1 MLSILFLNLGFKV
14 FKDED
19 NGMDV
24 HKLTESMP
32 NVLSAIHVRAGGCK

>member
-1 MLSILFLNLGFKV
+1 MLSILFRNLGFKV

-24 HKLTESMP
+24 HKLTEKMP
-32 NVLSAIHVRAGGCK
+32 KVLSAIQVRAGGFK